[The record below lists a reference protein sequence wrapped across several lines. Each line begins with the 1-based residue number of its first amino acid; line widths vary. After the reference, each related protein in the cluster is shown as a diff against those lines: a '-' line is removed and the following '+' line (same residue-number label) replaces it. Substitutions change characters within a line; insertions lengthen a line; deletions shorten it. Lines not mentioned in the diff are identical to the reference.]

1 MTSEPITSTTVTL
14 TPEQADLLRG
24 EHGGTII
31 AEIKGRTAEEMW
43 RRIEDALL
51 HGTTEQRRARTR
63 EQVRANLRER
73 D

>member
-1 MTSEPITSTTVTL
+1 MFDPATSTTVTL

-31 AEIKGRTAEEMW
+31 AEIERRACEDFW
-43 RRIEDALL
+43 RRTVDALL
-51 HGTTEQRRARTR
+51 HGTPEQRRARTR